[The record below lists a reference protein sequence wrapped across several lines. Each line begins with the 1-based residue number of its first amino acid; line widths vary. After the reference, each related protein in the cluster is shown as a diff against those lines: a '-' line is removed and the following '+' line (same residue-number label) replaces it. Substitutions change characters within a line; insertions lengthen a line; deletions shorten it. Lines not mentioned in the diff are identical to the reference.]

1 MLVIGVL
8 IVLAGM
14 ALVSIGSFGQSST
27 SGGGFVF
34 IGPFPIVFGSGPSGW
49 WLALLSVVIGV
60 DDCAGPHLGIARP
73 CIKGGLKT
81 IHSEHYF
88 IWVIVRH
95 MSPSA

>member
-1 MLVIGVL
+1 MHRMLVIGVL

-60 DDCAGPHLGIARP
+60 VMIA
-73 CIKGGLKT
+73 LVL
-81 IHSEHYF
+81 
-88 IWVIVRH
+88 IWGSHVLASREG
-95 MSPSA
+95 